1 MSPFAVLGLPEAAT
15 PDQVKVR
22 WRGLAAE
29 HHPDKGGDV
38 GEFQKFNKAYKA
50 ALLLANEP
58 KVCGECQ
65 GTGKMTINRG
75 FSVVQITCPK
85 CSVVGEN

>member
-1 MSPFAVLGLPEAAT
+1 MSPFAVLGLTEAAT
-15 PDQVKVR
+15 PDQVKAK
-22 WRGLAAE
+22 WRELAAQ
-29 HHPDKGGDV
+29 HHPDKGGDA
-38 GEFQKFNKAYKA
+38 GEFQRFNKAYKA
-50 ALLLANEP
+50 ALSFANEP

-85 CSVVGEN
+85 CGVIGNE